1 MPTQT
6 KYKIDI
12 QQYANN
18 QLVISN
24 CNAITFINNGAT
36 SVLINNIPLAAG
48 ANLSIQGNADELDT
62 TEYNI
67 TVGTSTTANVIVIK
81 KMNQWQQ

>member
-1 MPTQT
+1 MPKQT

-18 QLVISN
+18 QLIQSN

-36 SVLINNIPLAAG
+36 PVLINNVPLEVN

-67 TVGTSTTANVIVIK
+67 KVSTSTTANVIVIK

>member
-1 MPTQT
+1 MPPQT

-18 QLVISN
+18 QLIQSN
-24 CNAITFINNGAT
+24 CNAITFINNGST
-36 SVLINNIPLAAG
+36 PVLINNVPLAVN
-48 ANLSIQGNADELDT
+48 ANLSIQGNADELDA

-67 TVGTSTTANVIVIK
+67 KVGTSTTANVIVIK

>member
-36 SVLINNIPLAAG
+36 DVLINNIPLAVG

-62 TEYNI
+62 TQYNI
-67 TVGTSTTANVIVIK
+67 AVGTSTTANVIVIK

>member
-1 MPTQT
+1 MPSQT

-12 QQYANN
+12 QQYTNN

-36 SVLINNIPLAAG
+36 DVLINNIPLVVG

-67 TVGTSTTANVIVIK
+67 TVGVSTTANVIVIK